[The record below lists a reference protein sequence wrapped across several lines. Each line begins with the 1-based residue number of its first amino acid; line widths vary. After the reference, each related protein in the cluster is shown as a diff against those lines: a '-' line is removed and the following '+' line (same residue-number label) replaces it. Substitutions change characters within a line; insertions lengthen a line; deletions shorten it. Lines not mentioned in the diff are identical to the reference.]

1 MRRREFF
8 SLLGGACIA
17 LPCTAWAQG
26 PQQMRRVRLLLGWG
40 ENDPEI
46 KGRVK
51 AFRLGMRDLG
61 WIEGRN
67 VQIEFRYAGLET
79 ASIDSQVAD
88 LMRLSPDV
96 IVANTSRVVAALQR
110 ATSTIPIVFVIAND
124 PVGQGFISNLMR
136 PGNNITGFSFIESAI
151 IGKWVSLLSD
161 VKSNLSRAVLM
172 FNPDTAAYYDA
183 YLRSFEASSPQ
194 TSIKVEPIHV
204 RSVGEMEMVIGDLG
218 REAGS
223 SLIAA
228 SDPYILANRGAILK
242 AADQYRVA
250 VISAYRQLVVEGS
263 LMSYGPD
270 GADIFRRSSSYVDR
284 ILKGESAGNLPAQSP
299 DKFELVVNVKTAKA
313 LGLPLS
319 DTFLQLC
326 DEVIE

>member
-8 SLLGGACIA
+8 GLLGGACIA
-17 LPCTAWAQG
+17 LPSTAWAQG
-26 PQQMRRVRLLLGWG
+26 PRQMRRVSLLLGWG

-67 VQIEFRYAGLET
+67 VQIEYRYAGLET
-79 ASIDSQVAD
+79 ASIDTDVAD

-124 PVGQGFISNLMR
+124 PMGQGFISNLMR
-136 PGNNITGFSFIESAI
+136 PGGNITGFSFIEPAI

-161 VKSNLSRAVLM
+161 VKPNLSRAVLM

-183 YLRSFEASSPQ
+183 YLRSFEASSQ
-194 TSIKVEPIHV
+194 RTSIKVEPIHV
-204 RSVGEMEMVIGDLG
+204 RSVGEMEMIVGELG

-228 SDPYILANRGAILK
+228 SDPYILANRGSILK
-242 AADQYRVA
+242 AADRHRVA
-250 VISAYRQLVVEGS
+250 VISAYRQLVVEGT
-263 LMSYGPD
+263 LMPYGPD
-270 GADIFRRSSSYVDR
+270 GADIFRRSSHMLIVSSR
-284 ILKGESAGNLPAQSP
+284 ASRLAICRRSHQTSLNLSSMSKRPKRS
-299 DKFELVVNVKTAKA
+299 
-313 LGLPLS
+313 GYPLE
-319 DTFLQLC
+319 THFC
-326 DEVIE
+326 RFATR